1 MATMNVSLTPE
12 MLSFVNELTRS
23 GGYASASE
31 VVRDGLRLLEQEKAA
46 EAKKLAVLRQEV
58 GGAGL
63 AALRTGQFSDRT
75 AIEIA
80 QDIARKTGRAP

>member
-12 MLSFVNELTRS
+12 MLSFVNELTEA

-46 EAKKLAVLRQEV
+46 EAERLAVLRREV
-58 GGAGL
+58 GSGL
-63 AALRTGQFSDRT
+63 ADLRAGRFSGRT
-75 AIEIA
+75 AAEIA
-80 QDIARKTGRAP
+80 QGVLRKADRAP

>member
-1 MATMNVSLTPE
+1 VATMNVSLTPE

-46 EAKKLAVLRQEV
+46 EAEKLAVLRQEV
-58 GGAGL
+58 GAGL
-63 AALRTGQFSDRT
+63 ADLRTGQFGDRT
-75 AIEIA
+75 AVEIA

>member
-12 MLSFVNELTRS
+12 MLSFVNELTKA

-46 EAKKLAVLRQEV
+46 EAEKLAILRREV
-58 GGAGL
+58 GAGL
-63 AALRTGQFSDRT
+63 ADLQDGRFSRRT
-75 AIEIA
+75 AAEIA
-80 QDIARKTGRAP
+80 QGIVRKAVRAP